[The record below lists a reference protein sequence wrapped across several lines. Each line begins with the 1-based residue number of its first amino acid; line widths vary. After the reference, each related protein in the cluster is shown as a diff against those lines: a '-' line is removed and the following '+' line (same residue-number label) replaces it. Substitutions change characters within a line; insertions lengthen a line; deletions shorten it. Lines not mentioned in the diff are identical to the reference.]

1 MEFSKM
7 LKNKRKQLGLSQ
19 EELAEKINV
28 SRQAVTKW
36 ETGKGMPDIS
46 NLISLNNEFDMS
58 LDELI
63 KGDEVIKKKII
74 RDSNSKKW
82 HLLVIL
88 YLVVV
93 LGYIAYFFKV
103 YNIFMVGFLI
113 STLFMLFLEV
123 RIFIKE
129 RIYKE

>member
-1 MEFSKM
+1 
-7 LKNKRKQLGLSQ
+7 
-19 EELAEKINV
+19 
-28 SRQAVTKW
+28 
-36 ETGKGMPDIS
+36 MPDIS
-46 NLISLNNEFDMS
+46 NLISLSNEFDMS